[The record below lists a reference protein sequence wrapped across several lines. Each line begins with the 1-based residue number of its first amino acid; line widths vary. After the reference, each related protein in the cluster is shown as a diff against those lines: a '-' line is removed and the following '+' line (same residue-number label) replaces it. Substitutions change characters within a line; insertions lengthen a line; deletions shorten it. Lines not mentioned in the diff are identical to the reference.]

1 MTRFISTMATVVL
14 AVAVATTS
22 AFAASSDN
30 YGGNSK
36 KEQRQMERLIRDKFP
51 SYIESTMVCIAKRE
65 SGLNPRATNWNDQ
78 HSTGRGSFGLF
89 QIGHL
94 HAAHQYGVAR
104 GLTGGNP
111 YRLYNPRTN
120 VEAAYRLWLSG
131 KRQGNSGLGPWGWG
145 C

>member
-1 MTRFISTMATVVL
+1 MTRFISTMAAVVL

-30 YGGNSK
+30 YGGNSR
-36 KEQRQMERLIRDKFP
+36 KEQRQMERLIRDRFP
-51 SYIESTMVCIAKRE
+51 SYIENTMVCIARRE
-65 SGLNPRATNWNDQ
+65 SGLNPRAVNWNDQ

-94 HAAHQYGVAR
+94 HAAAWNGTAR
-104 GLTGGNP
+104 RLTGGNP
-111 YRLYNPRTN
+111 YRLFDPKIN
-120 VEAAYRLWLSG
+120 VEAAFRLWRSG
-131 KRQGNSGLGPWGWG
+131 GLGPWGGG